1 MIRNRVLAAIPYPG
15 VVVTLCL
22 VVTIAVSTWRWGLG
36 VLFPFIQEDL
46 GISRAQIGLI
56 ASGAFVGGIPSS
68 LFGGW
73 LADVVGVRRLQTLTM
88 AALFAGIFLFSQA
101 QSFIQ
106 AFIFTIL
113 IGVTLSTSFPVT
125 AKAIVEWVTPRTRG
139 LGLGI
144 MEAVIP
150 IGAIFAAVL
159 LPFLAEAYSWRLA
172 VRVVAFWI
180 GASGVIFFVFYRN
193 RRDGYIDERG
203 KSRPSGRIAE
213 LARNRGIWLIAFF
226 GSCFTSTNVVL
237 SGYMVLFLKEDLG
250 LSPVVA
256 GGSLAVGMVGSAAGR
271 IVWGVVSDLLLR
283 GRRVEVLAC
292 VSALSVLAVA
302 LLIWLP
308 SDASLVVVWSL
319 LFFIGATAMGWTGLW
334 MALISEL
341 AGPAL
346 TGTAIGFVVTITSV
360 LVIVVTPL
368 FGFLVDRTESYD
380 VAWGAMV
387 VLAGLGTLLLAFLPR
402 GGLGR

>member
-125 AKAIVEWVTPRTRG
+125 AKAIVDWVTPRTRG

-213 LARNRGIWLIAFF
+213 LARNRGHLADRFLWILLHKHKC
-226 GSCFTSTNVVL
+226 GPVRLHGPLSEGGPGPVL
-237 SGYMVLFLKEDLG
+237 LWWPGQ
-250 LSPVVA
+250 P
-256 GGSLAVGMVGSAAGR
+256 GGGHGGSAAGR
-271 IVWGVVSDLLLR
+271 IVWGRGQRPASTRAASGGPGLRICSVRACGGFADLAAFGRFPGSGVV
-283 GRRVEVLAC
+283 
-292 VSALSVLAVA
+292 
-302 LLIWLP
+302 
-308 SDASLVVVWSL
+308 
-319 LFFIGATAMGWTGLW
+319 ATILH
-334 MALISEL
+334 
-341 AGPAL
+341 
-346 TGTAIGFVVTITSV
+346 
-360 LVIVVTPL
+360 
-368 FGFLVDRTESYD
+368 
-380 VAWGAMV
+380 WGHGHGMD
-387 VLAGLGTLLLAFLPR
+387 GIMDGSHI
-402 GGLGR
+402 